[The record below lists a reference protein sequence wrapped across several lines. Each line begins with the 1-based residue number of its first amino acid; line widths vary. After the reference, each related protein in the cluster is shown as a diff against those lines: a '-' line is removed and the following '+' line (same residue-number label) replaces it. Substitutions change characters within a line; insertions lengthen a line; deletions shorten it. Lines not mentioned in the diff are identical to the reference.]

1 MEEKKQI
8 LAYNFQKDINIKE
21 IQQGDIFRNIPYYS
35 PDFLLKFSINDIN
48 IEITNEVESIFE
60 DIIKNGNVISAKSII
75 FPTWAILGSQECD
88 IRKGYDLI
96 FFPLVKYKEIDEQKE
111 LVNFIEKDI
120 QEWTR
125 TMYIPKYDLI
135 DNRFGPFRVL
145 LQNPFYISYEIIE
158 KHLEHC
164 WATHIVEKARR
175 VFVGKITNLFTRT
188 PVDGLVFIEFDQIE
202 NYFKKKWQK
211 AWDKKQI
218 KPYDKTAYEITDKIV
233 EFYFLL
239 KHENEQAKFQEL
251 RILPFNFLD
260 EIIKLTNDSW
270 IFIEEN
276 PFISFYNQLVEDKT
290 LNWFTRFY
298 SFINKTIYGEDSIFK
313 TNKDRLTSI
322 QQFDSE
328 EEREFLNY
336 KEKNI
341 RDDYQKFSKDILYS
355 KLEAPTLQEE
365 DFLSYCEPFKK
376 LREFLNEIGIP

>member
-1 MEEKKQI
+1 M
-8 LAYNFQKDINIKE
+8 
-21 IQQGDIFRNIPYYS
+21 
-35 PDFLLKFSINDIN
+35 
-48 IEITNEVESIFE
+48 
-60 DIIKNGNVISAKSII
+60 
-75 FPTWAILGSQECD
+75 
-88 IRKGYDLI
+88 
-96 FFPLVKYKEIDEQKE
+96 
-111 LVNFIEKDI
+111 
-120 QEWTR
+120 
-125 TMYIPKYDLI
+125 
-135 DNRFGPFRVL
+135 
-145 LQNPFYISYEIIE
+145 
-158 KHLEHC
+158 
-164 WATHIVEKARR
+164 
-175 VFVGKITNLFTRT
+175 
-188 PVDGLVFIEFDQIE
+188 
-202 NYFKKKWQK
+202 
-211 AWDKKQI
+211 
-218 KPYDKTAYEITDKIV
+218 
-233 EFYFLL
+233 
-239 KHENEQAKFQEL
+239 
-251 RILPFNFLD
+251 PFNFLD
-260 EIIKLTNDSW
+260 EIIKLTYDSW